1 LKIFKAMNFL
11 KKIRNFDLFA
21 LGHSAILYYLL
32 IFYLAPVLAFLNS
45 SFEFRDN
52 DYKDFLYL
60 TLGLTFLIFGY
71 FNGLPAKIIKKLPN
85 FLKQEW
91 NFSKIPWV
99 FGAVFILSLISKIVR
114 ILEGGYFHLNQNLV
128 FMKSSF
134 YSAVMML
141 RWLDYIALI
150 IAFASYFYL
159 KKSADKRFRYWR
171 VIAYG
176 VLLFEIVYSLPTCSK
191 LAVIVPIL
199 LYLIVRWYVFKPD
212 YKVIGA
218 AAVFIFLLFSFGSIC
233 RSPTV
238 LNSSLVIQDNQINLP
253 KAGDFAVK
261 SVTNRTNQFILFNKT
276 IELGRS
282 FGYNKMVENFLVTLG
297 PPRFIWKDKPL
308 SLNAR
313 GNEFG
318 KAIGLVGSDDSGTSV
333 GPTLPGDLYMNFG
346 IFGLTIGMFLFGFLW
361 RMIYLYFIKE
371 SGKSLS
377 GILFYSVFWI
387 EIIRGIEDWT
397 APVYAGLVKLFLLLL
412 IIHLFTYVKSGIFK
426 NH

>member
-1 LKIFKAMNFL
+1 MNFFNRL
-11 KKIRNFDLFA
+11 KNFDLFA

-45 SFEFRDN
+45 SFEFN
-52 DYKDFLYL
+52 ANNFKDFLYL
-60 TLGLTFLIFGY
+60 TIGLIFLIFGY
-71 FNGLPAKIIKKLPN
+71 FSGLPEKIIKKLPN
-85 FLKQEW
+85 FVKREW
-91 NFSKIPWV
+91 NFSRIPWV

-114 ILEGGYFHLNQNLV
+114 ILEGGYFHLNQNPDFLA
-128 FMKSSF
+128 SSF

-159 KKSADKRFRYWR
+159 KKSADKRFRYWQA
-171 VIAYG
+171 IAY
-176 VLLFEIVYSLPTCSK
+176 VVFLLEIIYALPTCSK
-191 LAVIVPIL
+191 LAVIVPIV

-212 YKVIGA
+212 YKMIGVA
-218 AAVFIFLLFSFGSIC
+218 AIFIFLLFPFGSIC
-233 RSPTV
+233 RSTIV
-238 LNSSLVIQDNQINLP
+238 LNSYSVT
-253 KAGDFAVK
+253 GDFAVK
-261 SVTNRTNQFILFNKT
+261 SFTGRTNQFILFNKT
-276 IELGRS
+276 IELGRPL
-282 FGYNKMVENFLVTLG
+282 GYNKMVESFLTTLG

-308 SLNAR
+308 SLNAK

-318 KAIGLVGSDDSGTSV
+318 KAIGLVNPRDFSTSV

-346 IFGLTIGMFLFGFLW
+346 IFGVTLGMFLFGFLW

-387 EIIRGIEDWT
+387 EIIRGMEDWT